1 MNNLRLGVFFSSLR
15 IKLLAMSLAMLMIP
29 SLVIG
34 LVTYEI
40 TKKQLEAAGEQQLKQ
55 DVLHVFALIDEANI
69 QVKAG
74 RMTLAAA
81 QEMVKEEVLGPK
93 DKQGHRPI
101 NPRFKIGSNG
111 YIIAINDHAV
121 SLMNPLVEGQ
131 DNWNQK
137 TVDGVMSGREMVRL
151 ADKGGGYLT
160 YMWPLPNSKGVA
172 KKIVYV
178 QKDPDWG
185 WNVAAGSYMADFEAP
200 ANQVLHMLV
209 IVLVLEVILG
219 ALVSVWLAGRIAK
232 PITKMAHQVERVAA
246 GDLSVEPLVKR
257 GNDEISR
264 LAVGFSRMMNHLRDL
279 IKNISETS
287 EQLAA
292 SAEELSASA
301 EENMRATEQVTQTAQ
316 DVAAG
321 AERQV
326 HTVGEGANAV
336 NHIAGAMEQIARNAQ
351 EASASAAKAVE
362 ISKLGNDSIQSVH
375 VQMNSIQEIV
385 DQAAVVVRGLGE
397 RSQEIGRIVEVIT
410 DIAEQTNL
418 LALNAAIEAAR
429 AGEHGRSFAVVAGEV
444 RKLAEHSSQSAQQ
457 IADLISSIQQE
468 SQAAVQ
474 SMEASTSEVNAG
486 LHAVHDA
493 GESFGQIGESV
504 SEVVR
509 QFEEVFTS
517 VRQLTDRAEQLQTL
531 MGNVSTV
538 TDSTSA
544 GMQTVFA
551 STEEQLASMEEI
563 SASAQ
568 SLNRMA
574 EQLQTLVGQFK
585 M

>member
-1 MNNLRLGVFFSSLR
+1 MNNLRLGVFLSSLR

-55 DVLHVFALIDEANI
+55 DVLHVFALIDEANM

-81 QEMVKEEVLGPK
+81 QEMVKEQVLGPK

-151 ADKGGGYLT
+151 AAKGGGYLT

-200 ANQVLHMLV
+200 ANQVLHMLL
-209 IVLVLEVILG
+209 IVLVLEVVLG
-219 ALVSVWLAGRIAK
+219 ALASLWLAGRIAK

-264 LAVGFSRMMNHLRDL
+264 LAAGFSRMMNHLRDL

-336 NHIAGAMEQIARNAQ
+336 NHIAGAMEQIAHNAQ

-375 VQMNSIQEIV
+375 AQMSSIQEIV

-474 SMEASTSEVNAG
+474 SMEASTSEVSAG

-509 QFEEVFTS
+509 QFEEVFAS